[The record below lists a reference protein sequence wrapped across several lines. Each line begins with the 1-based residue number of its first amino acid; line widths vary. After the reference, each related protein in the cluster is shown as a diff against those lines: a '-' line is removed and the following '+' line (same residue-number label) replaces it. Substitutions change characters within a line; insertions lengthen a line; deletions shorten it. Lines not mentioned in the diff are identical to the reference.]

1 VTPEARSARVV
12 QAVKATVSGDT
23 SAVTDLFT
31 EDVVALAPS
40 VSVSSLVEL
49 AVELEDLEDAFSDV
63 VVRPGP
69 VVSDGDRVC
78 AEWVVSAVHCAPV
91 ELAHG
96 FRMSPTDRRVT
107 LRGVTVA
114 DFDGDRICAIR
125 HYWDQLEPLSDLESL
140 PDR

>member
-1 VTPEARSARVV
+1 VTPEARCARVV
-12 QAVKATVSGDT
+12 RAVEATVSGDT
-23 SAVTDLFT
+23 SAVTELFT

-49 AVELEDLEDAFSDV
+49 AVELEDLEDAFSEV

-78 AEWVVSAVHCAPV
+78 AEWVVSAIHSGPI

-96 FRMSPTDRRVT
+96 FRMGPTDRRVT

-114 DFDGDRICAIR
+114 DFDGDRICSIR
-125 HYWDQLEPLSDLESL
+125 HYWDRVEPLSEVGSL
-140 PDR
+140 PEH

>member
-1 VTPEARSARVV
+1 VTVEARSARVV
-12 QAVKATVSGDT
+12 QAVEATVSGDT
-23 SAVTDLFT
+23 SAMAELFT
-31 EDVVALAPS
+31 ADVVALAPS

-69 VVSDGDRVC
+69 VVADGDRIC
-78 AEWVVSAVHCAPV
+78 AEWVVSAIHSSPL

-96 FRMSPTDRRVT
+96 FRMCATDRRVT

-114 DFDGDRICAIR
+114 DFDGERICSIR
-125 HYWDQLEPLSDLESL
+125 HYWDQVEPLAETESL